1 MSLTDLTESWVK
13 RYRRVGCFY
22 SLYCKSKN
30 GENFCSFLNELC
42 EDHGRL
48 SRVYCDGVTSLF
60 FFLIFYYF
68 EADYVVTSRLII
80 CTVILCTSV
89 LLFHLMFTWNF
100 SAMGPECILI
110 QNQMKLIISPFLKYK
125 FTSIWLF
132 SSNRDCFLFLN
143 NLNIYRPVECSVR
156 LCDTSPKVSS
166 LFLRQKDHDHIC
178 FALCI
183 FV

>member
-1 MSLTDLTESWVK
+1 MNCVK
-13 RYRRVGCFY
+13 IMGGCPECIVTVLQAFFKKKKFY
-22 SLYCKSKN
+22 
-30 GENFCSFLNELC
+30 
-42 EDHGRL
+42 
-48 SRVYCDGVTSLF
+48 
-60 FFLIFYYF
+60 YYF
-68 EADYVVTSRLII
+68 EADYVVTAVVLLSARLFF
-80 CTVILCTSV
+80 VQV
-89 LLFHLMFTWNF
+89 FLLFHLMFTWNS

-132 SSNRDCFLFLN
+132 SSNIDCFIFIFLN
-143 NLNIYRPVECSVR
+143 NLNLYRPVECSVR

>member
-1 MSLTDLTESWVK
+1 MSEAVQ
-13 RYRRVGCFY
+13 CFY

-30 GENFCSFLNELC
+30 GENFLFLFKWTVWRSWE
-42 EDHGRL
+42 
-48 SRVYCDGVTSLF
+48 VVQGVLWRCYKPFFKKF
-60 FFLIFYYF
+60 FFLLFWSRLCR
-68 EADYVVTSRLII
+68 DRSRLII

-110 QNQMKLIISPFLKYK
+110 QNQIKLIISPFLKYK

-132 SSNRDCFLFLN
+132 SSNIDCFIFLFLN
-143 NLNIYRPVECSVR
+143 NLNLYRPVECSVR

>member
-1 MSLTDLTESWVK
+1 MNCVK
-13 RYRRVGCFY
+13 IMGGCPG
-22 SLYCKSKN
+22 CI
-30 GENFCSFLNELC
+30 
-42 EDHGRL
+42 
-48 SRVYCDGVTSLF
+48 VTVLQAFFF